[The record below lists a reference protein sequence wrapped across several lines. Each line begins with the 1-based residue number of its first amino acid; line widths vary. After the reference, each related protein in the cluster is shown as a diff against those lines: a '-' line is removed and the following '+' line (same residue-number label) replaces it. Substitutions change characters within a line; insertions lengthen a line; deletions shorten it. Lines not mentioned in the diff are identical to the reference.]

1 MAAVL
6 KGKSIRQQ
14 VLDDARWGTG
24 EAWLEPFEVPQWI
37 AEAGDHDIVQ
47 GLAEALL
54 EVEEPKE
61 NAKLCALLDLLCE
74 KGEDIPQSK
83 SVELLEAMR
92 TSLTA
97 YCVRQAQKMVDQEL
111 VS

>member
-24 EAWLEPFEVPQWI
+24 EAWLEPFEVPQWL
-37 AEAGDHDIVQ
+37 AEAGDHDIVH
-47 GLAEALL
+47 GLAEALSDIDDDQQ
-54 EVEEPKE
+54 

-74 KGEDIPQSK
+74 KGEDIAQSK
-83 SVELLEAMR
+83 AVELLETLR
-92 TSLTA
+92 SSLTG
-97 YCVRQAQKMVDQEL
+97 YCVKQAQKMVDEEL
-111 VS
+111 VA